1 MLFQTLSKPIYRA
14 SCLAYPMTQCDMCG
28 SLKPLVPAFI
38 EGTTLQVC
46 SSCSRYG
53 KVMPKPMISPHQQP
67 AAQLAKQ
74 RAEAELDFILVA
86 DFPSLIK
93 QAREQKKL
101 QQKDLALAV
110 KEKESVIQH
119 VESGHLQP
127 SLYLAKKL
135 EKYLHISL
143 VQLYIPP
150 EKSKTSSDGTL
161 TIGDLVNLRKR
172 S

>member
-1 MLFQTLSKPIYRA
+1 MA
-14 SCLAYPMTQCDMCG
+14 NCDMCG
-28 SLKPLVPAFI
+28 SEKPLNPVFI

-46 SSCSRYG
+46 SSCSHYG
-53 KVMPKPMISPHQQP
+53 EVMPKPVTSHTQPP
-67 AAQLAKQ
+67 AALLAKQ
-74 RAEAELDFILVA
+74 RAEAELDFVLVS
-86 DFPSLIK
+86 DFASLIK

-143 VQLYIPP
+143 VQLYVPP
-150 EKSKTSSDGTL
+150 EKSKTSSDGAL
-161 TIGDLVNLRKR
+161 TIGDLVNLRKK
-172 S
+172 

>member
-1 MLFQTLSKPIYRA
+1 
-14 SCLAYPMTQCDMCG
+14 MTQCDMCG
-28 SLKPLVPAFI
+28 SLKPLVSALV

-53 KVMPKPMISPHQQP
+53 KVLPKLLTPQHQLP
-67 AAQLAKQ
+67 AAQLSKQ
-74 RAEAELDFILVA
+74 RAEAELDFILVS
-86 DFPSLIK
+86 DFAFLIK
-93 QAREQKKL
+93 QSREQKKL

-119 VESGHLQP
+119 VESGRLQP
-127 SLYLAKKL
+127 SLHLAKKL